1 MRMDVKKLGGILG
14 LMTGAAAVTPDEA
27 EAAVYSKDGRRL
39 LNLLDKASKG
49 ALPMTEPV
57 FEFQERLPKDIFKAA
72 REDNGAFRSRKL
84 AATGKDIQHYW
95 DARHGHMS
103 NEEIEDLVESLTTGK
118 DRFYVRANKPYAESV
133 GTLGNVSGGR
143 GSLRPSEE
151 RTYLHQVN
159 PINNKRLLN
168 MKSRSW
174 GTPDGSAF
182 HPLTDTQNMHGIRS
196 ERVSAD
202 GVPDDSNI
210 PEIDALRKGLLPLFA
225 GGAGAAALAPG
236 EAQAAQKNA
245 GGASSWQ
252 DEIKRGLGLGTR
264 NVIEGLG
271 DFSDTFLNQPI
282 NAVGRLFGYDMGLV
296 NPGKGIADAMGLPV
310 PVTDLE
316 KNMALW
322 ESGAASALPMIM
334 GGGAVAK
341 MAVSP
346 VARGVGRELSATP
359 RRDIV
364 ISGLL
369 SRFLGGD

>member
-1 MRMDVKKLGGILG
+1 MVDVKKLGGLLG

-72 REDNGAFRSRKL
+72 REENGAFRSRKL

-202 GVPDDSNI
+202 GVPDGSI
-210 PEIDALRKGLLPLFA
+210 ISETAALRKGLPLLFA
-225 GGAGAAALAPG
+225 GGAGTAALAPG
-236 EAQAAQKNA
+236 EAQAAQDNA
-245 GGASSWQ
+245 GGSPSWK
-252 DEIKRGLGLGTR
+252 DEITRGPILGTR
-264 NVIEGLG
+264 NVLEGPG
-271 DFSDTFLNQPI
+271 SVSDTFARQ
-282 NAVGRLFGYDMGLV
+282 RR
-296 NPGKGIADAMGLPV
+296 
-310 PVTDLE
+310 
-316 KNMALW
+316 
-322 ESGAASALPMIM
+322 GAAFRIRY
-334 GGGAVAK
+334 GACQPRQRAC
-341 MAVSP
+341 
-346 VARGVGRELSATP
+346 
-359 RRDIV
+359 RRDGA
-364 ISGLL
+364 SC
-369 SRFLGGD
+369 S